1 MKKQLLSQLEKLEKK
16 SSTLNADERFQ
27 NWLSRHYPAKNLQLF
42 DYMEIMRQIPP
53 EFQESCLDRI
63 FATIAELQR
72 HASTRKLDVKNP
84 KDCV

>member
-1 MKKQLLSQLEKLEKK
+1 MKKQLLSQLEKLEQK
-16 SSTLNADERFQ
+16 SRTLNANEHFEK
-27 NWLSRHYPAKNLQLF
+27 WLNEHYPAKNLQLF

-72 HASTRKLDVKNP
+72 HASTR
-84 KDCV
+84 